1 MTAATHDLT
10 DLLERK
16 GIHFEVLPHR
26 RTETASDEAAALGV
40 DPHEVAKTVV
50 LVTEHGYVRAL
61 VPASDRLD
69 LCKARAVLHLDERPE
84 LAHEADLAVA
94 YPSFELGAVPPVGG
108 PGGDRVAVDSRLAR
122 RETIVIEGASHE
134 ESLRVRTEELLVL
147 AHAAIGDLCHD

>member
-16 GIHFEVLPHR
+16 GVHFEILTHPH
-26 RTETASDEAAALGV
+26 TESARDEAAALGI

-69 LCKARAVLHLDERPE
+69 LAKARAVLNLDERPE

-108 PGGDRVAVDSRLAR
+108 PSGDRVAVDARLAR
-122 RETIVIEGASHE
+122 RDSIVIEGGSHE

-147 AHAAIGDLCHD
+147 THAAIGDLCHD